1 MKNQIGLLRDYYE
14 RRLASTSASGV
25 APVVLPDD
33 PPNPA
38 QTKLGPLGQV
48 MRPTSAAIA
57 AAASGSK
64 KKAKPKDPTAAAAA
78 VHLARTGADAGS
90 AQAAG
95 SSPVVMGAPPGSM
108 GGGGGVVQPATT
120 PVLSPQL
127 ASTPAP
133 VSASVVLSAPHMTGM
148 AIPTIAPAP
157 EQQHTPKKKG
167 APGASAG
174 GAAPAAN
181 GAPGSAGGGTGKK
194 RGRPPEGLPPIVVA
208 SA

>member
-1 MKNQIGLLRDYYE
+1 M
-14 RRLASTSASGV
+14 
-25 APVVLPDD
+25 PVILPDD

-64 KKAKPKDPTAAAAA
+64 KKAKPKDPTAAAA
-78 VHLARTGADAGS
+78 VHLARAGADAGS
-90 AQAAG
+90 VGTPGLVMSAA
-95 SSPVVMGAPPGSM
+95 PGSM
-108 GGGGGVVQPATT
+108 GGVVQPATT

-133 VSASVVLSAPHMTGM
+133 VSASVVLSAPHMIGM
-148 AIPTIAPAP
+148 TMPTIAPAP
-157 EQQHTPKKKG
+157 EQHTPKKKG
-167 APGASAG
+167 APGTGAG

-181 GAPGSAGGGTGKK
+181 GGPGAAGGGTGKK